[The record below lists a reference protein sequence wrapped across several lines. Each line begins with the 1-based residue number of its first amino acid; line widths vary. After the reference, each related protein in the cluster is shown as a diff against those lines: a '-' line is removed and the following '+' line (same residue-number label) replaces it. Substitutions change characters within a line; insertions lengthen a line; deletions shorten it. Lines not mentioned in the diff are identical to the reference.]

1 MKCYIAYNS
10 FTVLLLQVE
19 NCDLLAPTTGEL
31 VGGSLRERNPDA
43 LRSRGCKSS
52 LNWYVELRNAGH
64 PSSAGFGLGM
74 ERFMQTLFGI
84 KNIKDTVAFPRYY
97 MGSYF

>member
-52 LNWYVELRNAGH
+52 LNWYVELRNI
-64 PSSAGFGLGM
+64 FIL
-74 ERFMQTLFGI
+74 LY
-84 KNIKDTVAFPRYY
+84 N
-97 MGSYF
+97 